1 MLPKFFLPIYLFT
14 TSDPPKYSNSNS
26 PNLCFCL
33 FKGDK
38 NTFLLVENFFWT
50 NENGIFGELEKMEI
64 EDNTILIEISWP
76 LDSQFRHSL
85 KFTCM
90 NGLPKV
96 STFKTRFEFQLGCI
110 LISLVKI
117 IDKLLVVVAN
127 SRIVSG
133 QSTQCTV
140 TQN

>member
-1 MLPKFFLPIYLFT
+1 MR
-14 TSDPPKYSNSNS
+14 SRMQ
-26 PNLCFCL
+26 CL
-33 FKGDK
+33 KI
-38 NTFLLVENFFWT
+38 NTFAFHIASINYQSRFAVRISKKNPDFLDARAEIWVSIEVL
-50 NENGIFGELEKMEI
+50 GELKKN
-64 EDNTILIEISWP
+64 EDLKTTQLFLKFPDLQIQ
-76 LDSQFRHSL
+76 QFRHFL

-110 LISLVKI
+110 LISFVKI
-117 IDKLLVVVAN
+117 IDELLVVVTN